1 MEIYAY
7 FYIYELENGHR
18 HQRFRNF
25 INPRRIDKQDKKN
38 IYIAIQK
45 NDCGPLQYYLG
56 RKIEYD
62 RTKDTTKLNQKNHNE
77 KTLEKFSLKES
88 QVADMFTKSL
98 DASKFIYT
106 HK

>member
-1 MEIYAY
+1 MD
-7 FYIYELENGHR
+7 
-18 HQRFRNF
+18 
-25 INPRRIDKQDKKN
+25 IDISVFGTLSIRGGLISKTKKN